1 MKTAAC
7 LGLALLIGSSA
18 IAQQFAYTKVK
29 DMSSPNTVE
38 VQDIGDF
45 IRLARENRI
54 RDIFMDDSYFL
65 FPLDAFLYQFP
76 RERYSTL
83 EDYVAGT
90 KGKFADGRLYYL
102 AQANKLRT
110 QEEVS
115 YFDSEYF
122 ISGDD
127 YRKALA
133 QGFVGKGGEEKSKV
147 VHGLVRRKD
156 LEQNG
161 RILWWVSNS
170 LLRPKSSY
178 SPEDIPPTVDVDK
191 IAEWASGKIEKV
203 VDDIYL
209 IQLSLD
215 ESARPIFAKKDAQG
229 KKDLTKSD
237 AVLYYFSKLARFDTY
252 ADYMARSRE
261 EGLSVKGS
269 REILD
274 SMKMKSVAELQ
285 QARAMRFVDGD
296 EFRLAQAYGLKSKED
311 YEGLKAMIKK
321 LEDFRTKYELQNNA
335 QVLIVYKLFGLP
347 PSTPIAIDKFVEKT
361 NAELASDAQLTAL
374 HLPRI
379 DLRAVES
386 LLASNKGLAK
396 YISYSPDTK
405 VLILKP

>member
-1 MKTAAC
+1 MKKAAC
-7 LGLALLIGSSA
+7 LTLLALLTLSA
-18 IAQQFAYTKVK
+18 FAQQFAYTKVK
-29 DMSSPNTVE
+29 EMSSPNTVQ
-38 VQDIGDF
+38 VQDVGDF

-54 RDIFMDDSYFL
+54 KDIFVDDSYFL
-65 FPLDAFLYQFP
+65 FPLDSFLYQFP
-76 RERYSTL
+76 RERFGTL
-83 EDYVAGT
+83 EDYVAGS
-90 KGKFADGRLYYL
+90 KGKFNDGRLFNL
-102 AQANKLRT
+102 AQANKLKT
-110 QEEVS
+110 LEEAS

-122 ISGDD
+122 INGDD

-133 QGFVGKGGEEKSKV
+133 QGFVGKGGEEKSKAIS
-147 VHGLVRRKD
+147 GLVRRKD

-203 VDDIYL
+203 ADDVYL
-209 IQLSLD
+209 IQLSID
-215 ESARPIFAKKDAQG
+215 ESARPIFSKKDAQG

-252 ADYMARSRE
+252 AEYMARSKD

-274 SMKMKSVAELQ
+274 SMKMKTVAELQ

-296 EFRLAQAYGLKSKED
+296 EFRLAQVYGLKSKED

-321 LEDFRTKYELQNNA
+321 LEDYRLKYELQNNA

-361 NAELASDAQLTAL
+361 NTELASDAQLSAL
-374 HLPRI
+374 HLPKI

-386 LLASNKGLAK
+386 LLSGNKGLAK
-396 YISYSPDTK
+396 LVTYSPDTK
-405 VLILKP
+405 LLLLKQ